1 MLLVPA
7 LLAAGALAAAP
18 GRCTE
23 AETRRAVTGFVA
35 AWNRGDLAALDRLVA
50 PEPVF
55 KWFSSGAPG
64 SRGAAAYDR
73 SSLRRYFARRHARGD
88 RIAIV
93 FFRFNGSDA
102 RVDGDYGHFEY
113 TLRRSAQDYRQGEA
127 FRAVGK
133 GAVNCSL
140 PRTAI
145 AVWSMSGPATG

>member
-1 MLLVPA
+1 MLLLPA
-7 LLAAGALAAAP
+7 ILTASAFLAAP
-18 GRCTE
+18 GSCTR
-23 AETRRAVTGFVA
+23 AETRGAVTRFVA
-35 AWNRGDLAALDRLVA
+35 AWNRGDLAGLDGLIA
-50 PEPVF
+50 PEPAF

-64 SRGAAAYDR
+64 NRGAAAYDR

-102 RVDGDYGHFEY
+102 RVDGDYGHFEF

-127 FRAVGK
+127 FEAVGK

-145 AVWSMSGPATG
+145 AVWSMSGATS